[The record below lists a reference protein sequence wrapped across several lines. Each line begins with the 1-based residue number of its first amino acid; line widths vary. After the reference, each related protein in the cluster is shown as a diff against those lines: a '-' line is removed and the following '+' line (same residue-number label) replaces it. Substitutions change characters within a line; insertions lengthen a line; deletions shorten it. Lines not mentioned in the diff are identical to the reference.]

1 MEPKKDLIERV
12 VRVIGKKK
20 AIELLSETA
29 TIEQN
34 GGLYTVVCT
43 KLSHKFNQF
52 QYIKLEFGTVNFASL
67 LLFGVSPVSNVLFSL
82 SSF

>member
-1 MEPKKDLIERV
+1 MEPKKDLMERV

-29 TIEQN
+29 TIEQT

-43 KLSHKFNQF
+43 KLSH
-52 QYIKLEFGTVNFASL
+52 T
-67 LLFGVSPVSNVLFSL
+67 
-82 SSF
+82 SSSSVHKISV